1 MPSPISSLN
10 RRNAA
15 KLTATAALAAWLK
28 QPLQAWADETVKKD
42 QPTDDKPSAPKTKL
56 PYFDRIGL
64 QLYTLRDQMAEDPRA
79 TLEAVAKAGYFQV
92 ELMNIDEEAVETAAI
107 ARDVGLAVHSGFMD
121 FNVITEPQKKDVA
134 SVDRT
139 LELAERIG
147 LRHVVFGYIAKHQRD
162 TADKCRGIADRANEA
177 ARKTREAGM
186 RMCYHNH
193 SFEFQ
198 NFAETKGQGDR
209 PENKQDKKKNEPK
222 PQRSLN
228 AFDIFIE
235 RFDPHQMEFELDVFW
250 IKIGG
255 QDPMAMMKR
264 LAGRV
269 SQVHLKDMLKG
280 TPVIT
285 DEGQVP
291 KDAFQELGDGVINIP
306 AVVRLARE
314 IGVEQCHVEQDQSP
328 APLESIVQS
337 YQYLQG
343 KA

>member
-1 MPSPISSLN
+1 MLSNEIQSAMNASFN
-10 RRNAA
+10 RRHAA
-15 KLTATAALAAWLK
+15 KLVAAGSLAAYFNRVTHADDLATDSPPDADAAPSEQG
-28 QPLQAWADETVKKD
+28 QP
-42 QPTDDKPSAPKTKL
+42 APKAEL

-64 QLYTLRDQMAEDPRA
+64 QLYTLRNQMADAPQA

-92 ELMNIDEEAVETAAI
+92 ELMNIDEDAVKIASM
-107 ARDVGLAVHSGFMD
+107 ARDAGLAIHSGFLD
-121 FNVITEPQKKDVA
+121 FNVITEPGKDGVA
-134 SVDRT
+134 SIEQVLD
-139 LELAERIG
+139 LAERIG

-162 TADKCRGIADRANEA
+162 TADKCRAIADRANDA

-198 NFAETKGQGDR
+198 KFAGDNSDQ
-209 PENKQDKKKNEPK
+209 P
-222 PQRSLN
+222 LT
-228 AFDIFIE
+228 AFDLFVE
-235 RFDPHQMEFELDVFW
+235 RFDPHQLEFELDVFW
-250 IKIGG
+250 VKVGG
-255 QDPMAMMKR
+255 HDPLAMMKR
-264 LAGRV
+264 LAGRI
-269 SQVHLKDMLKG
+269 SQVHLKDMQQG

-291 KDAFQELGDGVINIP
+291 DDAFQELGDGVINIP